1 MGKLTMKLKREGA
14 IGQSIFFEDSFAHH
28 HAIHR
33 QGDLLLGV
41 ENIPLEILTMDI
53 KLHTLKGGEG
63 VLCGLTIRF
72 NLDRF

>member
-1 MGKLTMKLKREGA
+1 MGKLTDEVEKRRR
-14 IGQSIFFEDSFAHH
+14 IGQSIFFEDTFVHH
-28 HAIHR
+28 QAIHR

-41 ENIPLEILTMDI
+41 ENIPSEILTMNI
-53 KLHTLKGGEG
+53 KLHSRKRGEG